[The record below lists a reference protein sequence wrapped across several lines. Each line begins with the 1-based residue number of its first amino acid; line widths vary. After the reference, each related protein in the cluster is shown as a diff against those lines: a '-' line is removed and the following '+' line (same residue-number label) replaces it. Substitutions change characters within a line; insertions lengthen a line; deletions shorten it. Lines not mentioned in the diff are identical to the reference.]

1 VVEAVARNPEL
12 EAAAFADFE
21 DTDAWRVFADWLLSE
36 GDPRGDLVS
45 LAIHE
50 RTAFLSERD
59 ALRQTLDERES
70 QYAER
75 WTAWRQERGL
85 EDTELRLRRGFV
97 YSVEGPLSELG
108 PVLDDL
114 CAREPIQRLV
124 LRDCEQPTLIEL
136 LEAEPAWIS
145 RLRYLK
151 LTGQVGTA
159 GCAALAGNPLPELRR
174 VNFLGG
180 ELDDD
185 ACERIAMLET
195 QALEALTLTF
205 NQIGD
210 AGVEQLCAAPRRS
223 QWRELNISS
232 NPIEGEGLAELFRAT
247 GFEGLEILRVRDI
260 EAGIDSFEPLSD
272 PAVLPGLKQLEFD
285 AYGRWRHRE
294 TFDALRQRFG
304 RGLKF

>member
-1 VVEAVARNPEL
+1 MVEALARNPEL

-36 GDPRGDLVS
+36 GDPRGELVN

-59 ALRQTLDERES
+59 ALRQTLGEREGE
-70 QYAER
+70 YAKR
-75 WTAWRQERGL
+75 WRAWREQRELGQ
-85 EDTELRLRRGFV
+85 TKLRLRRGFV
-97 YSVEGPLSELG
+97 YSAEGPLAELA
-108 PVLDDL
+108 PVLDEL
-114 CAREPIQRLV
+114 CAHEPIQRLI
-124 LRDCEQPTLIEL
+124 LTDCDQPALLEL
-136 LEAEPAWIS
+136 LEAAPAWLS

-151 LTGQVGTA
+151 LTGQVGAA
-159 GCAALAGNPLPELRR
+159 GCAALAANPLPQLRR

-180 ELDDD
+180 ELDDE
-185 ACERIAMLET
+185 ACESVAALET
-195 QALEALTLTF
+195 EALEALTLTF

-210 AGVEQLCAAPRRS
+210 EGLEQLCAAPRRS

-232 NPIEGEGLAELFRAT
+232 NPIEGEGLAELFRAP
-247 GFEGLEILRVRDI
+247 GFEGLETLRLRDI
-260 EAGIDSFEPLSD
+260 EAGIDSFEALVD
-272 PAVLPGLKQLEFD
+272 PAVLPGLKLLEFD